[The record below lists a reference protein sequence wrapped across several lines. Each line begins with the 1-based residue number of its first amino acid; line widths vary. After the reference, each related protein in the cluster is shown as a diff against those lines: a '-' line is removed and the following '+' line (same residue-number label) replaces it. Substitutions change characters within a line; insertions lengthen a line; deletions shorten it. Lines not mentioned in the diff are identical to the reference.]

1 MRAPA
6 QTQILGWMPLSN
18 VPLSKIVCRIPCL
31 PFPTFRSIT
40 PLPGVTQRLH
50 LPATF
55 QSAMQDRLREI
66 EGTLARTKERKN
78 TILYKLS
85 KRRQEEERLAKLGVQ
100 RLPTNP
106 SEVDDE
112 KVINYVLFR
121 LKQEIGDKTAQLRDQ
136 TLLSIERD
144 GEAVIR
150 AKNDEVNKLLSRKY
164 QWEARLSF
172 LAGEPI
178 APRSRKKIFFGCA
191 KELPEASPVR
201 KRQRVEGTQEAGED
215 EVADSSEDDELVPD
229 EPETEQPATRD
240 HDYLERVKWLGSSA
254 ADMDLV
260 RLEREAEAKMRAKGD
275 TIVSRA
281 GASALILSYCKE
293 GKVMIPGEEHFKQQ
307 LVNNRKKVLQERLN
321 ALRGKS

>member
-1 MRAPA
+1 
-6 QTQILGWMPLSN
+6 
-18 VPLSKIVCRIPCL
+18 
-31 PFPTFRSIT
+31 
-40 PLPGVTQRLH
+40 
-50 LPATF
+50 
-55 QSAMQDRLREI
+55 MQDRLREI

-85 KRRQEEERLAKLGVQ
+85 KRRQEEERLARLGVE

-112 KVINYVLFR
+112 KIIKYVLFR

-136 TLLSIERD
+136 KLLSIDRD

-178 APRSRKKIFFGCA
+178 APRPRKKIFFGCA
-191 KELPEASPVR
+191 KELPEASVVQ
-201 KRQRVEGTQEAGED
+201 KRQRVEGMQEAGED
-215 EVADSSEDDELVPD
+215 EVADSSEEDELVPD
-229 EPETEQPATRD
+229 QLEAEQPATQD

-254 ADMDLV
+254 ADLDLI
-260 RLEREAEAKMRAKGD
+260 RFEREAEAKMRAKGD
-275 TIVSRA
+275 SIVSRA
-281 GASALILSYCKE
+281 GSGALILSYCKE
-293 GKVMIPGEEHFKQQ
+293 GKAMIPDEEHFKQQ
-307 LVNNRKKVLQERLN
+307 LVNNRKKALQERLN
-321 ALRGKS
+321 ALRGKN